1 MLYHTRDMYFYHSTH
16 EVNTAFGKDILF
28 LTERKKI
35 SGKKKKKRYVEV
47 GTEQQDTY
55 H

>member
-1 MLYHTRDMYFYHSTH
+1 MYFYHSTH
-16 EVNTAFGKDILF
+16 EVNETLDKDILF

-35 SGKKKKKRYVEV
+35 LEKNKTCGSG
-47 GTEQQDTY
+47 